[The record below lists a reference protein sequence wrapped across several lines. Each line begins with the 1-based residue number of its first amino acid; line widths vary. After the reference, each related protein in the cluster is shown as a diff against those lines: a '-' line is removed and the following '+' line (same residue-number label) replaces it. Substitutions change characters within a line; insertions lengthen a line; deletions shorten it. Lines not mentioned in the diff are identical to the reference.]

1 MHRNSILHSHS
12 EKVVSCIFKI
22 PPPPHM
28 HTYTHTCN
36 ACDVSIYN
44 YVIET
49 LTLCQPI
56 NLRALH
62 PPKQN
67 LENKHRAKYYCW
79 DNAMLMAIP

>member
-1 MHRNSILHSHS
+1 
-12 EKVVSCIFKI
+12 
-22 PPPPHM
+22 M

-36 ACDVSIYN
+36 ACGVSIYN

-49 LTLCQPI
+49 PTLCQPI

-79 DNAMLMAIP
+79 DNAM